1 MQSWMSC
8 FLPAPNH
15 AVSLFM
21 DALWAGSFVKDIT
34 AKEVVDIIQND
45 E

>member
-1 MQSWMSC
+1 MSC

-21 DALWAGSFVKDIT
+21 DALLWAGSFVKDIT